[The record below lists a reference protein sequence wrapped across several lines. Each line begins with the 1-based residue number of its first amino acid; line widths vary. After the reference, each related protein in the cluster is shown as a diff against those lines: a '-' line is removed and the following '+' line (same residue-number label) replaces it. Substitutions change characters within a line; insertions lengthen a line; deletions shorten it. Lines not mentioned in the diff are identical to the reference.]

1 MFEYNFI
8 FTYFILSCIIMTRP
22 DLIFSYWILAWY
34 FLYIFGISRV
44 YNPKFALIIGFIE
57 NLIIFILMVYY
68 KTKPKIIILFT
79 IIVFL
84 MKIIPLYT
92 IWNTKVTNKDI
103 IATIILFFI
112 YLFWSFIVNG
122 IKMSYFINIQKDL
135 ILYNKIKT
143 PGIKFLDKILTFIT
157 KKL

>member
-1 MFEYNFI
+1 
-8 FTYFILSCIIMTRP
+8 
-22 DLIFSYWILAWY
+22 
-34 FLYIFGISRV
+34 
-44 YNPKFALIIGFIE
+44 
-57 NLIIFILMVYY
+57 
-68 KTKPKIIILFT
+68 
-79 IIVFL
+79 

-135 ILYNKIKT
+135 ILHNKIKT

>member
-1 MFEYNFI
+1 
-8 FTYFILSCIIMTRP
+8 
-22 DLIFSYWILAWY
+22 
-34 FLYIFGISRV
+34 
-44 YNPKFALIIGFIE
+44 
-57 NLIIFILMVYY
+57 MVYY

-135 ILYNKIKT
+135 ILHNKIKT